1 MLCDWLVTGQVVA
14 PKPAHTVRDQK
25 HVVKGGKITVL
36 TADQAC
42 ERLDSIDITPLAA
55 HTPAKQKVIIHEM
68 PLGVASDWDTFAQA
82 CNVTFMCSHANV
94 SAERLRSHVRFFA
107 AYLEGAK
114 VAQCAVAFRRFGKT
128 REIGRFVDGMQLL
141 PEYAALW
148 GQIMQGMLR
157 ILGPG
162 RYYYGTEWS
171 IEEDRTNDL
180 TALHGITIQTVFP
193 YVIHGVDFSRWP
205 SWEAYR
211 QAISNNAR
219 RNAAK
224 ALKSDPKVEI
234 LIDYGSRTILD
245 TIPFMRMRSR
255 MRHRKGLDFNVLEQ
269 AMRYVTR
276 MLLMRKHGYT
286 ARVVHLGKVVSYFCG
301 IDFGRHTFYTYGASA
316 PEKNGASWLLILDML
331 QRSWK
336 PGGKFLMGQAET
348 DAGRD
353 NLFLFRQHCRVSD
366 FPSAIVRF
374 TYEP

>member
-1 MLCDWLVTGQVVA
+1 M
-14 PKPAHTVRDQK
+14 
-25 HVVKGGKITVL
+25 L
-36 TADQAC
+36 TAEQAC
-42 ERLDSIDITPLAA
+42 ELDIMLLAA
-55 HTPAKQKVIIHEM
+55 HAPAKEKVIIQEVR
-68 PLGVASDWDTFAQA
+68 LAVVSDWDTFAQA
-82 CNVTFMCSHANV
+82 CNVTFLCSRANV
-94 SAERLRSHVRFFA
+94 SAERLRSHVRFFE

-128 REIGRFVDGMQLL
+128 RDTGRFVDGMQLL

-157 ILGPG
+157 ILGQG

-180 TALHGITIQTVFP
+180 TALHGITIQTVLP
-193 YVIHGVDFSRWP
+193 HVTHGVDFSRWP

-211 QAISNNAR
+211 RAISNNVR

-224 ALKSDPKVEI
+224 ALKIDPKTEI
-234 LIDYGSRTILD
+234 LIDYGIGTIIA
-245 TIPFMRMRSR
+245 TIPFMRMRSL
-255 MRHRKGLDFNVLEQ
+255 MHYRKGLDFNVLEQ

-276 MLLMRKHGYT
+276 MLLMRERGYT

-301 IDFGRHTFYTYGASA
+301 IDFGRHTFYTYGTSM
-316 PEKNGASWLLILDML
+316 PEKTGAAWLLILDML

-366 FPSAIVRF
+366 FPSAIVQF

>member
-1 MLCDWLVTGQVVA
+1 
-14 PKPAHTVRDQK
+14 
-25 HVVKGGKITVL
+25 VKGGKTTVL
-36 TADQAC
+36 TAEQAC
-42 ERLDSIDITPLAA
+42 ELLDRIDITPLAA
-55 HTPAKQKVIIHEM
+55 HTPAKQKVIIQEV
-68 PLGVASDWDTFAQA
+68 PLAVASDWDTFAQA

-107 AYLEGAK
+107 AYLEVTK
-114 VAQCAVAFRRFGKT
+114 VAQCAVAFRRFGRT
-128 REIGRFVDGMQLL
+128 RHIGRFVDGMQLL
-141 PEYAALW
+141 PEYATLW
-148 GQIMQGMLR
+148 GHVMQGMLR

-180 TALHGITIQTVFP
+180 TALHGITIQTVLP
-193 YVIHGVDFSRWP
+193 YVTHGVDFSRWP

-224 ALKSDPKVEI
+224 ALKSDPKTEI
-234 LIDYGSRTILD
+234 LINYGSRTILD
-245 TIPFMRMRSR
+245 TIPFMRMRSL
-255 MRHRKGLDFNVLEQ
+255 MRYRKGLDFNVLEQ
-269 AMRYVTR
+269 AMRYITR

-301 IDFGRHTFYTYGASA
+301 IDFGRHIFYTYGASV

-336 PGGKFLMGQAET
+336 PDGKFLMGQAET
-348 DAGRD
+348 GAGRD

-366 FPSAIVRF
+366 FPGAILRF